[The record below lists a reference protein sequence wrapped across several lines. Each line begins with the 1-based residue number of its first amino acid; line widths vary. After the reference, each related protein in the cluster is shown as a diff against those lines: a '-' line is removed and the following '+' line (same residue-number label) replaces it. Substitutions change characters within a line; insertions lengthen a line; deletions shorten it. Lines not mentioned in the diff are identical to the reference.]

1 MFPLDHRLRL
11 PLSLAGILLGAT
23 ASVALPAAG
32 TPAIAPPAPNMLDD
46 ERAAPLR
53 SPFAKPYPSAPSLD
67 ADGGS
72 VSEWASDPASTD
84 DEPLWVLPEH
94 LIPKSPGG
102 VPGARMTRDR
112 GYLDTPD
119 TIAGISREPLER
131 DSGRLEAGLG
141 WDYCGPR
148 PASAQGQPA
157 TQATIGPTPG
167 PSAGTGA
174 VELDAGGVSYRQN
187 TQIIDAVGGVKL
199 AREGQRVEADS
210 ISYNRVSGDVLTNGG
225 TYLEY
230 PGIRMAGSGAEFNLE
245 RDDGRI
251 DNAHYR
257 LSGPINLRG
266 RADVAY
272 IDSPKVT
279 RYENLTYT
287 SCPPGSDAWAL
298 RAGKLRLD
306 QDTGR
311 GVARNARLRI
321 RGIPILYTPYIN
333 FPIDDRRKSG
343 FLTPSIGT
351 SDENGFE
358 LITPYYWNIAP
369 NLDATF
375 FPRYMSKRG
384 LMLGGEFRYLTRQD
398 KGTITGEVMPSDK
411 LYERGDPRGAI
422 NIDQQGLFFRRLST
436 SIDYSA
442 VSDDQYLEDLG
453 NNIDATSTRRLVQRG
468 DVTYLGKG
476 WSFLTSVQAFQNL
489 DEVSSP
495 SSRPYQRLPQLLL
508 RVKPRDFGLGLI
520 AGIEAEY
527 DFFDHAAK
535 VYGQRFSMLP
545 TLSWPLRRS
554 FGHLIPSANL
564 HLASY
569 SLTDQVADLPSD
581 PGHAIPSL
589 DLDGKLVFER
599 DASWLS
605 ERALQTLEPRLYYLY
620 TPYVDQDDTPV
631 FDSSELTFNFSN
643 LFRSNRFTGRDRI
656 GDANQLTA
664 ALTSR
669 TLRAAT
675 GEELFRLSLGQI
687 YYFADRRVQIN
698 GPEETAQQS
707 PYTGELSA
715 NLFEHWYGRAGFEWD
730 PQLEEEHW
738 QRRTLQLEYRHPDNR
753 LLNLAYRADDSVSL
767 TNRYEDTDLSFRMPV
782 GQRVE
787 VVGRWLYS
795 VLHGETMDA
804 FAGIEYGKCC
814 WRVRLL
820 GRHFK
825 RRPEDAASTSVMLQL
840 ELAGL
845 GAIGN
850 PVGKFLEKEIYGY
863 QVD

>member
-1 MFPLDHRLRL
+1 MLNDR
-11 PLSLAGILLGAT
+11 S
-23 ASVALPAAG
+23 
-32 TPAIAPPAPNMLDD
+32 IAPPT
-46 ERAAPLR
+46 
-53 SPFAKPYPSAPSLD
+53 SPYATPFPSAMTL
-67 ADGGS
+67 GS
-72 VSEWASDPASTD
+72 GYSSGYSFASDLAPDPD
-84 DEPLWVLPEH
+84 DEPLWVLPKH
-94 LIPKSPGG
+94 LIPKSPSG

-119 TIAGISREPLER
+119 TIAGVSQEPLER
-131 DSGRLEAGLG
+131 NSARLEAGLG

-148 PASAQGQPA
+148 PPYVEAA
-157 TQATIGPTPG
+157 PT
-167 PSAGTGA
+167 SESTGDNA

-187 TQIIDAVGGVKL
+187 TQIIDAVGGVTL
-199 AREGQRVEADS
+199 ARGGQRIDADS
-210 ISYNRVSGDVLTNGG
+210 ISYDRRSGDVFTSGE

-230 PGIRMAGSGAEFNLE
+230 PGLRIIGDDAEFNLE
-245 RDDGRI
+245 SDTGRI
-251 DNAHYR
+251 DNPRYR

-266 RADVAY
+266 RAGIAH

-287 SCPPGSDAWAL
+287 SCPPGSNAWAL

-306 QDTGR
+306 QDSGR
-311 GVARNARLRI
+311 GIAKNARLRI
-321 RGIPILYTPYIN
+321 LGIPVLYTPYID

-343 FLTPSIGT
+343 FLIPSFGT
-351 SDENGFE
+351 SDDNGFE

-375 FPRYMSKRG
+375 FPRYMSERG
-384 LMLGGEFRYLTRQD
+384 LMLGGEFRYLSRWDRGEVTA
-398 KGTITGEVMPSDK
+398 EVMPSDK
-411 LYERGDPRGAI
+411 QFEDGGARGAL
-422 NIDQQGLFFRRLST
+422 NIEQEGLFFRRLRT
-436 SIDYSA
+436 RIDYSR

-453 NNIDATSTRRLVQRG
+453 NSIDTTSTRRLRQRG
-468 DVTYLGKG
+468 DVTYYGRG

-489 DEVSSP
+489 DRTSDP
-495 SSRPYQRLPQLLL
+495 GSRPYERLPQLLL
-508 RVKPRDFGLGLI
+508 RINPRTLGPGLV
-520 AGIEAEY
+520 AGVEAEY
-527 DFFDHAAK
+527 DYFDHESK
-535 VYGQRFSMLP
+535 VHGQRFAMLP
-545 TLSWPLRRS
+545 AVSWPVRRS

-569 SLTDQVADLPSD
+569 SLSEQAADQPTD
-581 PGHAIPSL
+581 PGHAIPSF
-589 DLDGKLVFER
+589 DLDGRLILER
-599 DASWLS
+599 DASWFG
-605 ERALQTLEPRLYYLY
+605 EDALQTLEPRLFYLY

-631 FDSSELTFNFSN
+631 FDSSELTFSFSN

-656 GDANQLTA
+656 GDANQVTA

-669 TLRAAT
+669 MLRAAS

-698 GPEETAQQS
+698 GPEETADQS
-707 PYTGELSA
+707 PYTGELTA
-715 NLFEHWYGRAGFEWD
+715 NLFEHWYGRASFEWD
-730 PQLEEEHW
+730 PELDEDQLR
-738 QRRTLQLEYRHPDNR
+738 RRTLQLEYRDPENR
-753 LLNLAYRADDSVSL
+753 LLNLAYRADDSVDL
-767 TNRYEDTDLSFRMPV
+767 DNRYEDTDMSFRLPL

-825 RRPEDAASTSVMLQL
+825 RRPDDIASTSVMLQL

-850 PVGKFLEKEIYGY
+850 PVGKFLEEEIYGY
-863 QVD
+863 EVK